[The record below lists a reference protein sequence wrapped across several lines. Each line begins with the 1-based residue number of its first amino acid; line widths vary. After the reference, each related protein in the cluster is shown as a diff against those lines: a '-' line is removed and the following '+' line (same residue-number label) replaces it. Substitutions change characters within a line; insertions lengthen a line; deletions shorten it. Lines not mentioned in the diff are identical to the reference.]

1 MQTLTPHLDSKH
13 KYNKGK
19 KIKLMYIR
27 SCFMMLEWKKL
38 FFNSFFLYI
47 SLILKFLKQLKF
59 YVTKIKI
66 EISKINLR
74 TIDGWSNC
82 QAFS

>member
-1 MQTLTPHLDSKH
+1 
-13 KYNKGK
+13 
-19 KIKLMYIR
+19 
-27 SCFMMLEWKKL
+27 MMLEWKE
-38 FFNSFFLYI
+38 NSFLFLYI